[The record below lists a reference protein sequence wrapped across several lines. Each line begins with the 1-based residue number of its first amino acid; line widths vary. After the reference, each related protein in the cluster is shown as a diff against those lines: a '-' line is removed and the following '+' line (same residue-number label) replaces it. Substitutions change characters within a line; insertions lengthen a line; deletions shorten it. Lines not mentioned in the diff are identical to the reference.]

1 MKRLFMTLAAAGV
14 AGAGLRR
21 LVAPTPPSL
30 STTPEPG
37 PGPLPLEDELALVE
51 DAEPQASAEPAGRVD
66 EQDTME
72 VDIVDVVDDLL
83 EPETRKA
90 KRQ

>member
-1 MKRLFMTLAAAGV
+1 MKRLFMMLAAAGL

-21 LVAPTPPSL
+21 LLAPAPPSL
-30 STTPEPG
+30 RGATEPG

-51 DAEPQASAEPAGRVD
+51 EAQPEARAEARERVA

-83 EPETRKA
+83 EPDAPEP
-90 KRQ
+90 KR